1 MKKPSRPARQVC
13 PLCAIDDEVEL
24 TSEGPDMWV
33 FVCHRGHP
41 AQPYQWTPTAH
52 TVAPPGRTAVGDDLG
67 VYEALLA
74 CVQGDERVE
83 YGVVEYRYAE
93 QSPADYAKLV
103 EKYGHRSLGET
114 VYSASVFLAH
124 ALGQLEREGLL
135 EKSWVPGSG
144 YWSYLDRVSA
154 WSQPGTDAAS
164 EVSTWASFAVEND
177 LDPHVWTPIA

>member
-74 CVQGDERVE
+74 CVHGDERVE

-93 QSPADYAKLV
+93 RSPAEYAKLV
-103 EKYGHRSLGET
+103 EKYGHRWLGET

-124 ALGQLEREGLL
+124 ALSDNSNEKVYWRSRGYPEAVIGPTWTGSPLGHSQGQVRPARCR
-135 EKSWVPGSG
+135 PG
-144 YWSYLDRVSA
+144 R
-154 WSQPGTDAAS
+154 AS
-164 EVSTWASFAVEND
+164 
-177 LDPHVWTPIA
+177 P